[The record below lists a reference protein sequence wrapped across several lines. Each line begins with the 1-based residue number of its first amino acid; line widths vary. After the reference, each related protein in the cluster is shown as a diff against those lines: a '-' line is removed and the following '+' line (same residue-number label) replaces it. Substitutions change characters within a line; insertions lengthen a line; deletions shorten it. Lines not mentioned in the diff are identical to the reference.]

1 MKRPLA
7 LRLLLMPFSPL
18 YRMGLWLH
26 DQMLAWGLEPVRNLK
41 APVVS
46 IGNLSTGGSG
56 KTPMTI
62 ALAEKLLMRGMVID
76 VLSRG
81 YGRTSIQTLR
91 VRPDGTAAEFGDE
104 PLLIAR
110 RSGVP
115 VYVSPLRF
123 QAGLM
128 AENDFALEEEAR
140 RIETRRAEEEYLR
153 LIDGMDQA
161 HAEALAEHEKA
172 VHEAA
177 KSAVVATKEKHGPE
191 QATHAAQ
198 AEAHADPEAVALAA
212 PTRPPYPPP
221 PPEFKE
227 RHLIHILD
235 DGFQHRKLARKVDI
249 VLLNREDWRDRLLPV
264 GDLREG
270 REAIQRASVLAI
282 PAEDPTFAT
291 VLRKS
296 GWQGPIWKL
305 RRTMVPPQVQG
316 NVAAFCGIAK
326 PEPFFAGIA
335 AADLKLVACYSFPD
349 HYNFTQEILTN
360 LIADALK
367 SGARTMLTTEK
378 DLTRLGKMVELFPA
392 NLPVLPVGLKIEI
405 ENEGA
410 NLDWLLDRL
419 EIQRSYKR
427 L

>member
-18 YRMGLWLH
+18 YRMGLWIH
-26 DQMLAWGLEPVRNLK
+26 DQMLAWGVEPVRNLK

-46 IGNLSTGGSG
+46 IGNISTGGSG
-56 KTPMTI
+56 KTPTTI
-62 ALAEKLLMRGMVID
+62 ALAEKLMLRGMVID

-81 YGRTSIQTLR
+81 YGRSSVQTLR
-91 VRPDGTAAEFGDE
+91 VRPDGTATEFGDE

-140 RIETRRAEEEYLR
+140 RIETRRSEEEYLH
-153 LIDGMDQA
+153 LIDGIDKA
-161 HAEALAEHEKA
+161 YEEALAEYDKAAHESAKHSVAKDAAKGDDAHEKVDA
-172 VHEAA
+172 KHEA
-177 KSAVVATKEKHGPE
+177 SS
-191 QATHAAQ
+191 
-198 AEAHADPEAVALAA
+198 LA
-212 PTRPPYPPP
+212 PGRPPYPPP
-221 PPEFKE
+221 PPEFKP

-235 DGFQHRKLARKVDI
+235 DGFQHRKLARNVDI
-249 VLLNREDWRDRLLPV
+249 VLLNREDWRDKLLPV

-270 REAIQRASVLAI
+270 REAIHRATVLAI
-282 PAEDPTFAT
+282 PSEDPTFET

-335 AADLKLVACYSFPD
+335 AADLKLVGCYSFPD
-349 HYNFTQEILTN
+349 HYNFTEEILAN
-360 LIADALK
+360 LITDAIK
-367 SGARTMLTTEK
+367 NGARTMLTTEK

-392 NLPVLPVGLKIEI
+392 NLPVLPVGLKIEL
-405 ENEGA
+405 EDEGA

-419 EIQRSYKR
+419 EIQRPDKR